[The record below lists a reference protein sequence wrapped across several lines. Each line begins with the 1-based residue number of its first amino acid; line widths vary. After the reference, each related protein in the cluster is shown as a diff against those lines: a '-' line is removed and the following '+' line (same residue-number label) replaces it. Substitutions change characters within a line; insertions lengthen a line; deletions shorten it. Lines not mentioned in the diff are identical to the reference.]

1 MKRILA
7 MLVGVVSLWCV
18 LPAIAQCDDQLH
30 HRPIYTLHT
39 GDVIV
44 LNYRYTPEFN
54 QTVTVQPD
62 GYVNLNIVGRRKRGR
77 AFGRSGTAAHR
88 RIWRRID

>member
-1 MKRILA
+1 MKRILVLLFG
-7 MLVGVVSLWCV
+7 MVL
-18 LPAIAQCDDQLH
+18 LPANAKSDDQLH
-30 HRPIYTLHT
+30 RRPEYNLHT

-62 GYVNLNIVGRRKRGR
+62 GYVNLNIV
-77 AFGRSGTAAHR
+77 
-88 RIWRRID
+88 